1 MHQTRLESLAE
12 VTINVIIGWVIAF
25 VTQIIVF
32 PAFNI
37 HVSLVNQFWISV
49 IFTVVSII
57 RGYVIRRWFNA
68 GIHRIVI
75 EFIRNVHE
83 RRKSFTG

>member
-1 MHQTRLESLAE
+1 MQQSKLESLAE
-12 VTINVIIGWVIAF
+12 VCLNVGIGWVIALI
-25 VTQIIVF
+25 TQFIVF
-32 PAFNI
+32 PMFGI
-37 HVSLVNQFWISV
+37 DVTVGEQLLISV

-75 EFIRNVHE
+75 AFV
-83 RRKSFTG
+83 RRCNGN